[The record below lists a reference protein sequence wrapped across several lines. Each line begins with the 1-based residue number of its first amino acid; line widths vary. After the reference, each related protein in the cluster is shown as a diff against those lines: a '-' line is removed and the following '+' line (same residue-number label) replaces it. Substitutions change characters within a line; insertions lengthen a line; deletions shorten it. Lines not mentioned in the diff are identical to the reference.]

1 MTASTAALQPLS
13 GLDALFLQFESP
25 EMPMHVGS
33 LSLLELPKG
42 HRGDFSREVRK
53 LIGAR
58 LHLAEAFRR
67 KLVPMPL
74 GVANPVWM
82 RCDDI
87 DLDHHIRRVTLPKPG
102 TLAQLEACVGR
113 LHSQPLDRDRPLWE
127 LVVID
132 GLGGALTGH
141 VGYYA
146 KVHHAAI
153 DGQAGVALAQAM
165 LDLTPVPRT
174 VPPPP
179 EEPPVAAPTTA
190 RRLQLAAAQT
200 TQQLRTLAKL
210 VPAAAAAIRATIG
223 GANALAPT
231 PGQPAADAPTPPR
244 GAPLLAPRTPLNV
257 AISGTRGFTTASLPL
272 ADLKQVARALDASLN
287 DIVLALCSGALR
299 RWLAAHGGVPRA
311 PIAAGVPFT
320 VRNAGDASAS
330 NKVSMMRASLATH
343 LADPAAR
350 LAQIR
355 ESMRFGKTVTGRL
368 RALVPTDYPSLGSA
382 WLVGGLGW
390 LAGALGHR
398 LPPGTHLPS
407 LAPVAISN
415 VPGPPMTLYVAGARV
430 VHYWP
435 ASIVI
440 HGLALNITVQSYA
453 DWLDIGLTACKR
465 AVPDLAR
472 FKRHLAESFDELKAL
487 AARAGSAAAPADAVR
502 SAPHM
507 NGPAAPAR
515 PLRKASPAAAP
526 AQAARVAAAR
536 GGSSE
541 SARTPAAKA
550 PPAARKS
557 PIRPSPSG
565 KAARGGRSKAR
576 PSAATATPRR
586 VAKSRRT
593 STPSPDSVRRPPTRR
608 R

>member
-42 HRGDFSREVRK
+42 YRGDFSREVRK

-74 GVANPVWM
+74 GLANPVWM
-82 RCDDI
+82 RTDDI

-113 LHSQPLDRDRPLWE
+113 LHAKALDRDRPLWE

-132 GLGGALTGH
+132 GLGGELKGH

-153 DGQAGVALAQAM
+153 DGQAGVALTQAM

-174 VPPPP
+174 VPPARQ
-179 EEPPVAAPTTA
+179 EPPVQTPTTA
-190 RRLQLAAAQT
+190 RRLQLAVAQT

-210 VPAAAAAIRATIG
+210 LPAAASAMRATIG
-223 GANALAPT
+223 SADAPA
-231 PGQPAADAPTPPR
+231 PGQPAAEPRQSTR

-257 AISGTRGFTTASLPL
+257 AICSARVFTTASLPL
-272 ADLKQVARALDASLN
+272 AELKQVARVLDASLN
-287 DIVLALCSGALR
+287 DVVLALCSGALR
-299 RWLAAHGGVPRA
+299 RWLAAHGGVPSA

-330 NKVSMMRASLATH
+330 NKVSMMRANLATH

-350 LAQIR
+350 LAQIHA
-355 ESMRFGKTVTGRL
+355 SMRFGKAVTGRL

-390 LAGALGHR
+390 LAGVLGHR

-453 DWLDIGLTACKR
+453 DWLDIGLTACKQ
-465 AVPDLAR
+465 AVPDLSR
-472 FKRHLAESFDELKAL
+472 FKRHLAASFAELKAL
-487 AARAGSAAAPADAVR
+487 AAHSSSVAGPPQATAAR
-502 SAPHM
+502 SAPRHD
-507 NGPAAPAR
+507 GAAASARPARRASRVGAPAR
-515 PLRKASPAAAP
+515 
-526 AQAARVAAAR
+526 AARVTEAEAGRSRPDRAPATTPRVWPSRKLPAR
-536 GGSSE
+536 KAVPGA
-541 SARTPAAKA
+541 SAGTT
-550 PPAARKS
+550 PPA
-557 PIRPSPSG
+557 G
-565 KAARGGRSKAR
+565 
-576 PSAATATPRR
+576 AATL
-586 VAKSRRT
+586 RT
-593 STPSPDSVRRPPTRR
+593 ADKAGRASTPSPESTRRPATRR